1 MPLIRAVQ
9 LSFAYNGRPVL
20 NDISLDVAAGE
31 RIGLLGPNGAG
42 KTTLLKLLSGT
53 RIPASGS
60 VLLDGR
66 NLSAIPRLQVA
77 RKIAVVPQEFM
88 VPFAFTVREIVEMGR
103 TPYVRL
109 LRGLRPNDRHAVQQA
124 MEVTHTSDLAGRI
137 FNELSGGERQ
147 RVIIA
152 MALAQEPQVLLLDE
166 PTRQLDITKQAEVL
180 DLITKLNRSGAVTV
194 IAAIHDLNLAG
205 RYFDRLIMLH
215 KGRIF
220 ADGTPHIVLRPELL
234 ETAYEGPVE
243 IVQTPDGRIPVVL
256 PASRLRNQSIK
267 K

>member
-109 LRGLRPNDRHAVQQA
+109 LRGLRPNDRHAVQHA

-147 RVIIA
+147 RVI
-152 MALAQEPQVLLLDE
+152 
-166 PTRQLDITKQAEVL
+166 
-180 DLITKLNRSGAVTV
+180 
-194 IAAIHDLNLAG
+194 
-205 RYFDRLIMLH
+205 
-215 KGRIF
+215 
-220 ADGTPHIVLRPELL
+220 
-234 ETAYEGPVE
+234 
-243 IVQTPDGRIPVVL
+243 
-256 PASRLRNQSIK
+256 
-267 K
+267 